1 MDYMDAN
8 TIRQKFLEFQE
19 KCGHKVIQPAP
30 LVLEGD
36 PTTLFTGSGMQPL
49 LPYLLGEPHPDG
61 VRLCDSQP
69 CMRLQ
74 DIEDVGDP
82 RHTTVFE
89 MLGNWSLGDYFKEEQ
104 IRRFFEFL
112 TKVVGLDPEKIYV
125 TCFIGNE
132 KYGIPRDNEA
142 AEIWQKVFKEAGIE
156 AEIAEIGTAE
166 AGDKRGIKPGE
177 RIFFYDDHEN
187 WWSRGGGCDSTPIG
201 DPCGPDSEVFYD
213 FGEDKQDVKKYGLA
227 HPASDGA
234 RFMEIGNS
242 VFMQYR
248 RLEDGS
254 FEELEKKNVDFGGG
268 LERIAAAAIGSFDVF
283 RTSLMQPIIDKL
295 EEISGKSYENNTD
308 EMRVI
313 ADHIRG
319 AYLLAAQGLVPSNK
333 TQGYAMRRLVRR
345 AILRALDLGI
355 ASDFLAEIVPIV
367 AENYAEL
374 PDSILTHREQA
385 LEVLL
390 REETAFRKT
399 LNKGLRELNKMAR
412 QPEGGLSGHAVA
424 PARRRGGRAA
434 STSVVTSGDPLKA
447 PSWLSGYDLFKLQDT
462 YGFPMELSVEECYRE
477 GIELTPD
484 YRKEFEEALREQRER
499 SQTASKGMFKGGL
512 EDHGEQTVKY
522 HTACHLLLAALQKLV
537 SPDIVQKGSNITADR
552 VRFDFNLDHK
562 MTDEEK
568 QAVEKQVNE
577 WIEADLP
584 VVFDEYEKAYARD
597 TLGAHGQFWEKYP
610 EKLTV
615 YTIGDFEKP
624 ISREVCGGPHVEH
637 TNVLGHFTIKKEE
650 SSSAG
655 VRRIKAV
662 LE

>member
-1 MDYMDAN
+1 MTEKNTSLEASADERREDYLDNNKHPNITLNAN
-8 TIRQKFLEFQE
+8 EIRRKFLEFQE
-19 KCGHKVIQPAP
+19 SKGHKVIQPAP

-49 LPYLLGEPHPDG
+49 LPYLLGETHPLG
-61 VRLCDSQP
+61 TRLTDSQP
-69 CMRLQ
+69 SMRLQ

-89 MLGNWSLGDYFKEEQ
+89 MLGNWSLGDYFKKEQ
-104 IRRFFEFL
+104 IRNFFEFL
-112 TKVVGLDPEKIYV
+112 TKVVGLDPAKIYV

-132 KYGIPRDNEA
+132 KYGIPKDTEA
-142 AEIWQKVFKEAGIE
+142 AEIWQEVFREAGIE
-156 AEIAEIGTAE
+156 AKIAEIGSAE
-166 AGDKRGIKPGE
+166 NGDKRGIKPGE

-187 WWSRGGGCDSTPIG
+187 WWSRGGGCEDTPIG

-213 FGEDKQDVKKYGLA
+213 FGEDKQDTEKYGLA

-234 RFMEIGNS
+234 RFMEIGNQ

-248 RLEDGS
+248 RCEDGT
-254 FEELEKKNVDFGGG
+254 FVELAKKNVDFGGG

-283 RTSLMQPIIDKL
+283 RISLMRPIIEKL
-295 EEISGKSYENNTD
+295 EEISGKNYDNNTD

-319 AYLLAAQGLVPSNK
+319 AYLLAAEGLVPSNK
-333 TQGYAMRRLVRR
+333 TQGYAMRRLIRR

-355 ASDFLAEIVPIV
+355 IDNFLAEVVPIV
-367 AENYAEL
+367 AENYKDL

-385 LEVLL
+385 LDVLL
-390 REETAFRKT
+390 KEENVFRKT
-399 LNKGLRELNKMAR
+399 LNRGLKELHRLAKKSG
-412 QPEGGLSGHAVA
+412 EGDAQLD
-424 PARRRGGRAA
+424 GR
-434 STSVVTSGDPLKA
+434 
-447 PSWLSGYDLFKLQDT
+447 DLFMLQDT
-462 YGFPMELSVEECYRE
+462 YGFPLELSVEECFRE
-477 GIELTPD
+477 GIKLSANHK
-484 YRKEFEEALREQRER
+484 KEFDEALREQRER

-512 EDHGEQTVKY
+512 ADHGEQTVKY
-522 HTACHLLLAALQKLV
+522 HTATHLLLAALQKLV
-537 SPDIVQKGSNITADR
+537 SPDIVQKGSNITPER

-562 MTDEEK
+562 MSAEEI
-568 QAVEKQVNE
+568 AEVEKQVNE

-584 VVFDEYEKAYARD
+584 VVHDEYDKEYAKN
-597 TLGAHGQFWEKYP
+597 TLHAHGEFWEKYP

-615 YTIGDFEKP
+615 YTIGDFESP
-624 ISREVCGGPHVEH
+624 VSREVCGGPHVEH
-637 TNVLGHFTIKKEE
+637 TGIIGHFHIAKES

-655 VRRIKAV
+655 VRRIKAI

>member
-1 MDYMDAN
+1 MDAN
-8 TIRQKFLEFQE
+8 TIRNKFLNFQ
-19 KCGHKVIQPAP
+19 KKHGHAQIQPAP

-49 LPYLLGEPHPDG
+49 LPYLLGKKHPLG
-61 VRLCDSQP
+61 TRLCDSQP
-69 CMRLQ
+69 SMRLQ

-104 IRRFFEFL
+104 IRNFFEFL
-112 TKVVGLDPEKIYV
+112 TREVGLDPSRIYV

-132 KYGIPRDNEA
+132 KYGIPKDTEA
-142 AEIWQKVFKEAGIE
+142 AEIWQKVFKEAGVE
-156 AEIAEIGTAE
+156 AKIAEIGE
-166 AGDKRGIKPGE
+166 ASKGDKRGIKPGE

-187 WWSRGGGCDSTPIG
+187 WWSRGGGIDTTPLG

-213 FGEDKQDVKKYGLA
+213 FGEDKQDVEKYGLA

-234 RFMEIGNS
+234 RFMEIGNQ

-248 RLEDGS
+248 RKEDGT
-254 FEELEKKNVDFGGG
+254 FEELTKKNVDFGAG
-268 LERIAAAAIGSFDVF
+268 LERITAASIDSFDVF
-283 RTSLMQPIIDKL
+283 KTSLMKPIIEKL
-295 EEISGKSYENNTD
+295 EEISGKSYESNTD

-333 TQGYAMRRLVRR
+333 TQGYAMRRLLRR

-355 ASDFLAEIVPIV
+355 SSNFLSEIAPIV

-374 PDSILTHREQA
+374 PDSILTHREVA
-385 LEVLL
+385 LDVML
-390 REETAFRKT
+390 REEVAFRKT
-399 LNKGLRELNKMAR
+399 LGRGIRELRKLSNRGHSERGSAR
-412 QPEGGLSGHAVA
+412 LSAGTPVATGVPDAGREGKV
-424 PARRRGGRAA
+424 
-434 STSVVTSGDPLKA
+434 
-447 PSWLSGYDLFKLQDT
+447 WQLSGYDLFKLQDT
-462 YGFPMELSVEECYRE
+462 YGFPFELSVEECYRE
-477 GIELTPD
+477 GIELTPK
-484 YRKEFEEALREQRER
+484 YKEEFEVALKEQRER

-522 HTACHLLLAALQKLV
+522 HTATHLLLAALQKLV
-537 SPDIVQKGSNITADR
+537 SPDIVQKGSNTTAER
-552 VRFDFNLDHK
+552 LRFDFNLDHK

-568 QAVEKQVNE
+568 KAVEDQVNE
-577 WIEADLP
+577 WINADLP
-584 VVFDEYEKAYARD
+584 VVYDEYDKDYAKN
-597 TLGAHGQFWEKYP
+597 TLKAHGQFWDKYP
-610 EKLTV
+610 EKLKV
-615 YTIGDFEKP
+615 YTIGDFDNP

-637 TNVLGHFTIKKEE
+637 TGVIGHFRIKKEE

-662 LE
+662 IE